1 MSKPLAYFIYPVFG
15 QYWSY
20 FLVIFQA
27 IIIAN
32 VLFPH
37 YLALVGWVVLLEFFR
52 VVSLSH
58 QF

>member
-37 YLALVGWVVLLEFFR
+37 YLALVGWVVLLVFPCG
-52 VVSLSH
+52 
-58 QF
+58 